1 MSEAEPS
8 LLAKT
13 ARGAGWV
20 AGFRLVTRL
29 LGVVSTLTLVRLLG
43 PGDFGL
49 VALAGGFSQM
59 VDAVTN
65 LSVHEAIVRE
75 PKPDRA
81 MYDTAFTMSL
91 MRGLLT
97 GGVVAAAAWP
107 VAEFF
112 HEPRLFAVLLA
123 LATSNLIGSV
133 ENIAT
138 ADFMRDFAFK
148 REFQLWT
155 IPRLLQ
161 VAGTIGFA
169 LIWHSYWALVFGI
182 VTGRVIRTV
191 LSYAMYPYQP
201 RITLVAWRRITGF
214 TTWSW
219 AIYMVAILRDRF
231 DTIVIGRL
239 FSPALVGIYS
249 LGGEIASLPTSEL
262 IDPLCRACFPSFSQL
277 RNTGLSVGQ
286 TYIRLIAASAM
297 IVLPAGVGIAAVADP
312 LVRLAFGP
320 GWLQAIPMIQ
330 ILGFTATLSVIG
342 SLSGTL
348 FSAYGMLRITF
359 GITVAMT
366 SMRVALLLGFLPGGT
381 LTTAAMLVAAVSICE
396 QCTYLVLTL
405 RRFDVRGR
413 DLVRAVYRS
422 LVAAL
427 VMGGC
432 LYWLGLG
439 FQPVP
444 AQFAT
449 HLALDAIAGAAI
461 YTLMLAGLWIGV
473 GRPTGP
479 ERDIITVLTS
489 IARRGEHRLRRLFG
503 QVTTVRRPS

>member
-1 MSEAEPS
+1 MSEAAEPS

-13 ARGAGWV
+13 AHGAGWV
-20 AGFRLVTRL
+20 AGFRLLTRL

-75 PKPDRA
+75 PKPDRP

-97 GGVVAAAAWP
+97 AGVVAAAAWP
-107 VAEFF
+107 IGEFF
-112 HEPRLFAVLLA
+112 HEPRLFAVLVA
-123 LATSNLIGSV
+123 LAISNLIGSV

-138 ADFMRDFAFK
+138 ADFMRTFAFK

-155 IPRLLQ
+155 IPRVLQ

-169 LIWHSYWALVFGI
+169 LIWQSYWALVFGI
-182 VTGRVIRTV
+182 VVGRVIRTG
-191 LSYAMYPYQP
+191 LSYAMYPYLP
-201 RITLVAWRRITGF
+201 RITLVAWRRIAGF

-231 DTIVIGRL
+231 DTVVIGRL
-239 FSPALVGIYS
+239 FSPAQVGIYS

-262 IDPLCRACFPSFSQL
+262 VDPLCRACFPSFSQL

-286 TYIRLIAASAM
+286 TYVRLVAASAL

-330 ILGFTATLSVIG
+330 ILGFTASLGVIT

-348 FSAYGMLRITF
+348 FSAYGMLRVTF
-359 GITVAMT
+359 AITVVMT
-366 SMRVALLLGFLPGGT
+366 VLRVVLLLGFLPGGT
-381 LTTAAMLVAAVSICE
+381 LTTAALLVGGVGLCE
-396 QCTYLVLTL
+396 QGTYLVLTL
-405 RRFDVRGR
+405 RRFDVRAT
-413 DLVRAVYRS
+413 DLLRAVCRS
-422 LVAAL
+422 LIAAL
-427 VMGGC
+427 AMGGC
-432 LYWLGLG
+432 LLMSGLG
-439 FQPVP
+439 FVPV
-444 AQFAT
+444 ADQFAL
-449 HLALDAIAGAAI
+449 HLALQASVGAAVYVLCI
-461 YTLMLAGLWIGV
+461 VSMWVAI
-473 GRPTGP
+473 GRPPGP
-479 ERDIITVLTS
+479 ERDLLNVGAS
-489 IARRGEHRLRRLFG
+489 ILRNAGRRLSRYRSRRGRSIR
-503 QVTTVRRPS
+503 